1 MKSANVVKSAGRD
14 LIILSVICAMAWG
27 LTRIRLHSRQ
37 IERMRAQVVYSTNI
51 SQEAAESL
59 MDCLQQVG
67 FLNGVPRTYHVDR
80 LDNVI
85 HLLVVAEPAILEN
98 PQVEV
103 LLRDGFSEVCRT
115 AFPGNQVTVSLNDTK
130 LAPFKVLIKSQQ
142 F

>member
-1 MKSANVVKSAGRD
+1 MKAANFVKSVGRD
-14 LIILSVICAMAWG
+14 LIILAVICAMAWG

-59 MDCLQQVG
+59 MDGLQQVG

-85 HLLVVAEPAILEN
+85 HLRVVAESAILEN

-103 LLRDGFSEVCRT
+103 LLRDGFYEVCRT
-115 AFPGNQVTVSLNDTK
+115 AFPGNQVTVSLNDTN

>member
-1 MKSANVVKSAGRD
+1 MKFANVAKSVGRD
-14 LIILSVICAMAWG
+14 LITLLAICALAWG

-51 SQEAAESL
+51 RQDTAESL
-59 MDCLQQVG
+59 MNSLQQVG

-85 HLLVVAEPAILEN
+85 QLQIVAEPAILAN

-103 LLRDGFSEVCRT
+103 LLRDGFADVCRT
-115 AFPGNQVTVSLNDTK
+115 AFPGNLATVSLNDEN
-130 LAPFKVLIKSQQ
+130 LAPFKVLIQSRQ